1 MTAGGQRAEQARRSL
16 KPGRARQLPARQ
28 AKRGSRLRLHRAP
41 VRVIAA
47 RVVVN
52 GVAVA
57 LVVLLLPWVRVSTG
71 HPVLGYLALGAI
83 FGLITAFVKPAIQ
96 FVSVPGLLGSLGLVV
111 ILIDIVTFWLLD
123 AVTPLLHTS
132 GPLGVVTAGVL
143 LGLLSYVLD
152 NLLGLVPPVARDRPE
167 ERIQ

>member
-1 MTAGGQRAEQARRSL
+1 MPTHERASATRTSL
-16 KPGRARQLPARQ
+16 KLGRAGQVPGQ
-28 AKRGSRLRLHRAP
+28 QTKRGSRPRLHRSP

-57 LVVLLLPWVRVSTG
+57 LVVLALPWVRVSTS
-71 HPVLGYLALGAI
+71 HPVLAYLALGAI

-96 FVSVPGLLGSLGLVV
+96 FISVPGLLGSLGLVV
-111 ILIDIVTFWLLD
+111 ILIDIITFWLLD
-123 AVTPLLHTS
+123 VVTPLLRTS